1 MKKVDIYEEL
11 KKRIVKNEYK
21 PGQVLNE
28 IEISKEFDISR
39 TPVRSAFQRLEMDM
53 LLKIV
58 PRYGVQVSFIDFT
71 NMRSLFDLTRVLD
84 PMATREAVSRISK
97 MDIERLKFITGELE
111 KLGADDDYQ
120 KAIDLDEEFHTIV
133 IDACGNPWLKSLLG
147 SLHIHTERLWHYCN
161 EYFTDVTIFIRTFSK
176 IVEAMEEGDEDK
188 AERYSREHID
198 DFVSR
203 VKDALF

>member
-1 MKKVDIYEEL
+1 MKKVDIYEEI

-58 PRYGVQVSFIDFT
+58 PRYGVQVAFIDFT
-71 NMRSLFDLTRVLD
+71 NMKPLFDLTRVLD
-84 PMATREAVSRISK
+84 PMATREAVNKISAE
-97 MDIERLKFITGELE
+97 DIDRLKAIVEELRGLE
-111 KLGADDDYQ
+111 GDDYYQ
-120 KAIDLDEEFHTIV
+120 RAIDLDEEFHTI
-133 IDACGNPWLKSLLG
+133 IIESCGNPWLRASLK
-147 SLHIHTERLWHYCN
+147 SLHIHTERLWHYCY
-161 EYFTDVTIFIRTFSK
+161 EYFTDVTIFTRTFTK
-176 IVEAMEEGDEDK
+176 IVEAMETRDQDM
-188 AERYSREHID
+188 AELYSREHID